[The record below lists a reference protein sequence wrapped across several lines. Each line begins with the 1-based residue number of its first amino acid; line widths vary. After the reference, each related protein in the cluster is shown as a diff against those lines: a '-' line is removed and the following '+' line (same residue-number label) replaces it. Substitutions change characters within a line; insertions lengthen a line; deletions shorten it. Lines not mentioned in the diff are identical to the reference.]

1 MTTLNTSQNHRTRN
15 IILIALG
22 LGVAAIIGT
31 IVLSWMFF
39 DNELLNNDNA
49 CPPEDRAL
57 IERAAGFTLPPS
69 TAKLYARC
77 INWQEW
83 RGQLAF
89 DMNPTDLDAFLSSAD
104 METPLVSTGAPELH
118 RLFADDP
125 ESARI
130 ETVTTYLYGE
140 NRRPDVWQYILIDTA
155 DPALYRV
162 HVLFGRD

>member
-1 MTTLNTSQNHRTRN
+1 MTATTSPQNHRTRN
-15 IILIALG
+15 TLLIALG
-22 LGVAAIIGT
+22 IGIAAIIGT
-31 IVLSWMFF
+31 IALSWMVF
-39 DNELLNNDNA
+39 DNEFLNSENA

-57 IERAAGFTLPPS
+57 IERAAGLTLPPS

-89 DMNPTDLDAFLSSAD
+89 DMKPTDLDAFLSSAE

-118 RLFADDP
+118 QLFADDS

-130 ETVTTYLYGE
+130 EQVTTYLYGE
-140 NRRPDVWQYILIDTA
+140 NRRPDVWQYILIDTT
-155 DPALYRV
+155 DPSLYRV